1 MSMHFASSA
10 RAAAGECGSV
20 RYSGVDQHW
29 LILSQAQIAISMLL
43 MLPKL
48 VIEEILL

>member
-10 RAAAGECGSV
+10 RAAAGECGSM

-43 MLPKL
+43 MLPN
-48 VIEEILL
+48 IEEILL

>member
-20 RYSGVDQHW
+20 RYPGVDQHW

-43 MLPKL
+43 MFPKL